1 MCEQRDERF
10 PTSLPRGIGARL
22 IQHRAEPISARW
34 VAEQISR
41 AGM

>member
-10 PTSLPRGIGARL
+10 PTSSPRGIGSRL
-22 IQHRAEPISARW
+22 MQHRAEPISAPW
-34 VAEQISR
+34 VAEQIYR